1 MRNNNKTIIPINE
14 DYRLT
19 ADKRKWSIQH
29 PRTRKGQKDWE
40 SKSHYPNCESA
51 LKGLRE
57 LMVRTSGAESVADLL
72 EAIERASTTLSQPLT
87 PQIEGVLDPQDESTE

>member
-29 PRTRKGQKDWE
+29 TRTRKGQKDWE

-57 LMVRTSGAESVADLL
+57 LMVRTSGVESVAGLL

>member
-1 MRNNNKTIIPINE
+1 MKNNKKTIIPINE

-57 LMVRTSGAESVADLL
+57 LMVRGSGAESVADLL

>member
-1 MRNNNKTIIPINE
+1 MKNNKKTIIPINE

-51 LKGLRE
+51 LKELRE
-57 LMVRTSGAESVADLL
+57 LMVRGSGAESVADLL

-87 PQIEGVLDPQDESTE
+87 PRIEDEVDRQKESTE